1 MPINGKIICLWGH
14 IPMCKNRSF
23 VTKRGAILALV
34 MAFTCSIVF
43 GQNHFSGFA
52 GIAGNMGADDD
63 GKFQLTTDAFFAG
76 QFDLLGVVLLRAEA
90 TVRTSNLVSSDVFD
104 TVPASFTLDE
114 LSITARFPCCH
125 ATRYLSVFAG
135 EYESIGSD
143 LFLRRHF
150 GILPIDS
157 MITKTWAGRSDTSIY
172 PFSTLG
178 ASYVLKLK
186 TPQAFGFYF
195 YTGKRNEQQRGNVDL
210 RFAGIFPVVTVD
222 FSVGVGF
229 PITAG
234 GSEGEKSLSLNRRT
248 EFHTGLSSIIGNPH
262 TASLF
267 LQFGITKVI
276 LDPEENEKALRLS
289 DLYFLLEPRF
299 KADFM
304 NFHFTL
310 FNMPHQLTED
320 RFFITN
326 PLGCNLAIFAENI
339 YASIFNLTFG
349 AHLTISA
356 QGATLE
362 NFNDISTQDLSFRLT
377 PFAETPIGNG
387 TLMTRFT
394 MDFMKFTE
402 IHKSMKFTLGYKAR
416 L

>member
-1 MPINGKIICLWGH
+1 
-14 IPMCKNRSF
+14 MCRKRIF
-23 VTKRGAILALV
+23 VSKRVAILTMALI
-34 MAFTCSIVF
+34 FSSSILF

-52 GIAGNMGADDD
+52 GVAGNMGADND
-63 GKFQLTTDAFFAG
+63 GKFQLTTDAFFDG
-76 QFDLLGVVLLRAEA
+76 QFDLLGVVLLRAGA
-90 TVRTSNLVSSDVFD
+90 TVRTSNLASSDVFD
-104 TVPASFTLDE
+104 KVPADFTLDE

-125 ATRYLSVFAG
+125 VTRYLSVFAG

-157 MITKTWAGRSDTSIY
+157 MITKTWAGRSNTSIY

-210 RFAGIFPVVTVD
+210 RFAGIFPVMTVD

-229 PITAG
+229 PITAE
-234 GSEGEKSLSLNRRT
+234 GSDGEKSLSLNRRT

-276 LDPEENEKALRLS
+276 LDPEDDEKALSLS

-299 KADFM
+299 KADSM

-310 FNMPHQLTED
+310 FNMPQQLTEYQ
-320 RFFITN
+320 FFITN

-339 YASIFNLTFG
+339 YAGIFNFTFG

-356 QGATLE
+356 YGATLE
-362 NFNDISTQDLSFRLT
+362 DFNNISTQDLSFRLT

-387 TLMTRFT
+387 TLMARFT
-394 MDFMKFTE
+394 MDFMKLAK
-402 IHKSMKFTLGYKAR
+402 IHESMKFTLGYKVK

>member
-1 MPINGKIICLWGH
+1 MPIKGKIICLRGH
-14 IPMCKNRSF
+14 ISMCRKRIF
-23 VTKRGAILALV
+23 VSKRAAILTMALI
-34 MAFTCSIVF
+34 FSSSILF

-52 GIAGNMGADDD
+52 GVAGNMDAGDD

-76 QFDLLGVVLLRAEA
+76 QFDLLGVVLLRAGA
-90 TVRTSNLVSSDVFD
+90 TVRTSNLISSNVFD
-104 TVPASFTLDE
+104 TVPANFTLDE

-178 ASYVLKLK
+178 ASYILKLK

-195 YTGKRNEQQRGNVDL
+195 YTANRNDQPRGNVDL
-210 RFAGIFPVVTVD
+210 RFAGIFPVITVD
-222 FSVGVGF
+222 FSAGVGF
-229 PITAG
+229 PITA
-234 GSEGEKSLSLNRRT
+234 EGNDADKSLSLNRRT
-248 EFHTGLSSIIGNPH
+248 EFHAGLSSVIGNPH

-276 LDPEENEKALRLS
+276 LNPEENEKVLKLT

-320 RFFITN
+320 LFFITN

-339 YASIFNLTFG
+339 YAGIFNLTFG
-349 AHLTISA
+349 AHLTVSA
-356 QGATLE
+356 SGATLE
-362 NFNDISTQDLSFRLT
+362 NFNDISTKNLSFRLT

-394 MDFMKFTE
+394 MDFMKFAE
-402 IHKSMKFTLGYKAR
+402 IHKTMKFTLGYKSR